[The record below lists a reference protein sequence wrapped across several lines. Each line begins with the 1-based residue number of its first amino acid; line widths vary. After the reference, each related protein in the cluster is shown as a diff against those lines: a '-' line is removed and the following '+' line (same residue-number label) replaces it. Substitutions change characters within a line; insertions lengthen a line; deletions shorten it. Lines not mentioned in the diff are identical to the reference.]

1 MSGDGCSGVERER
14 YTEIEPKNAH
24 TEIEIKAAQ
33 NFDVGRREQRVISRT
48 ENPQRASSKG
58 LS

>member
-33 NFDVGRREQRVISRT
+33 NFDVGRREQRVIR
-48 ENPQRASSKG
+48 G
-58 LS
+58 LKTPNRLHQ